1 MSNIGLIEELN
12 RNNKKVFIS
21 NVGDKNVYRM
31 MKDEN
36 VLIGGESSGHIIF
49 LNSLYKND
57 GLFTFIKYLNLEN
70 KEVNYN
76 KYFSKTRNFLVENK
90 DLNNSNLLMI
100 ENQIKNELKEKG
112 KVYIRKSGT
121 EDYLRVN
128 IQLKNKE
135 KELEVDNLL
144 EEYLKDVL

>member
-1 MSNIGLIEELN
+1 
-12 RNNKKVFIS
+12 
-21 NVGDKNVYRM
+21 
-31 MKDEN
+31 MK
-36 VLIGGESSGHIIF
+36 
-49 LNSLYKND
+49 
-57 GLFTFIKYLNLEN
+57 
-70 KEVNYN
+70 
-76 KYFSKTRNFLVENK
+76 
-90 DLNNSNLLMI
+90 